1 MPAKTAYMTKNRIQT
16 LFFGKSD
23 VIKLITLSVKISSVI
38 NFVGQKIS
46 LVKSE
51 ENFFTFHRRNFLT
64 AFSDREEN
72 KFFFDFLFVFDFK
85 IKLI

>member
-1 MPAKTAYMTKNRIQT
+1 MTKNRIQT

-72 KFFFDFLFVFDFK
+72 NFFSIFYLYLALK
-85 IKLI
+85 